1 MFTIA
6 KYQRIKKTAGYNP
19 LSCDITSTILGI
31 EPILKFEAQH
41 IFYEAKLISNA
52 INDIC
57 FFIIEDSVTLKE
69 YVFTN
74 SKKEIVYF
82 NAEKVLDDSFDVI
95 LKNGVKLKYSIG
107 KVYEP

>member
-1 MFTIA
+1 MPMTKPFA
-6 KYQRIKKTAGYNP
+6 KI
-19 LSCDITSTILGI
+19 
-31 EPILKFEAQH
+31 
-41 IFYEAKLISNA
+41 
-52 INDIC
+52 
-57 FFIIEDSVTLKE
+57 
-69 YVFTN
+69 TN